1 MAKEEAESEAKEE
14 EERIAQQEAEQKEK
28 EESAKSTKSA
38 KSNNSTKSTKST
50 KSNNSGSKAVATSE
64 TTPSSPPQNSGGGG
78 GGGTFIMPSAGGVTS
93 EYGWR
98 THPIHGG
105 TKLHAGMD
113 IGVGIGSS
121 VKAAASGVVST
132 VGSMGGYGNVVI
144 ISHSINGKS
153 YTTLYAHLNSQS
165 VSVGQSVSQGQ
176 EIAKSGNT
184 GASTGPHLHF
194 EIHQGGYGNPV
205 NPRNHM

>member
-1 MAKEEAESEAKEE
+1 MFFFCQAEDGI
-14 EERIAQQEAEQKEK
+14 RDGHV
-28 EESAKSTKSA
+28 T
-38 KSNNSTKSTKST
+38 
-50 KSNNSGSKAVATSE
+50 
-64 TTPSSPPQNSGGGG
+64 
-78 GGGTFIMPSAGGVTS
+78 GVQTCAL
-93 EYGWR
+93 
-98 THPIHGG
+98 PI
-105 TKLHAGMD
+105 
-113 IGVGIGSS
+113 
-121 VKAAASGVVST
+121 
-132 VGSMGGYGNVVI
+132 YVVI